1 MLTDF
6 QNSFTDRL
14 SSPPIDSLP
23 ASGLTPRTSRLG
35 RFFWASPLYVFS
47 FFVILFFVWFPCGR
61 LSWLHVSFWAH
72 VNIVHHIISYHKF
85 LLTKLLNIPSHLKR
99 VDTLPCEIV
108 VFENRNDPK
117 LCEENCHSRLSH
129 SKHLLKNIY
138 PVTLASFLFTDEK
151 IFIVAA
157 PNSP

>member
-1 MLTDF
+1 MHSGHVNFRGKSEFTLYCFQITAIYTVCGKMEPPYFALELYRMLTDF

-14 SSPPIDSLP
+14 SS
-23 ASGLTPRTSRLG
+23 
-35 RFFWASPLYVFS
+35 
-47 FFVILFFVWFPCGR
+47 
-61 LSWLHVSFWAH
+61 
-72 VNIVHHIISYHKF
+72 KF

-151 IFIVAA
+151 IFIVAE